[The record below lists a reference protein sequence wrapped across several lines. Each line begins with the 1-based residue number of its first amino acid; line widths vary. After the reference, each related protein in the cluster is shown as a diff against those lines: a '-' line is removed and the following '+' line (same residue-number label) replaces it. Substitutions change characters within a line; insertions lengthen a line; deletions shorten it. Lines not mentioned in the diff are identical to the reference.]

1 MKNVLVA
8 GSIHPDGLALLQE
21 ATGLNIQYVTEVS
34 TQSMLPFIEDAHA
47 LLIRTQALPASYID
61 KAKNLEI
68 VSRHG
73 VGYDAVDIDAL
84 NKRNIPLTIVGDV
97 NSRSVAEH
105 AITLILAAARRIVL
119 FDDKIRH
126 GDWNYRNSLDA
137 SEVDG
142 KTLLI
147 IGFGRIGKRV
157 AQIANALS
165 MRVVVFDTFVD
176 EADIRQYQCEP
187 VATLDGGLRQADI
200 VTLHI
205 PSNSKVPLI
214 GANELAVI
222 KKGAIL
228 VNTARGSLIDEQA
241 LVKSLNCGHLTAAA
255 LDVLNDEP
263 PHVDNPLLAN
273 KRVILTP
280 HNAGLSEETACRMAK
295 AAAKNILDYFDG
307 QLNPNLVVNK
317 FSSVIG

>member
-8 GSIHPDGLALLQE
+8 GSIHADGLALLQK
-21 ATGLNIQYVTEVS
+21 ASGLNIHYIEEVS
-34 TQSMLPFIEDAHA
+34 TESMLPFIENAHA
-47 LLIRTQALPASYID
+47 LLIRTQPLPASYIEI
-61 KAKNLEI
+61 AKNLEI

-73 VGYDAVDIDAL
+73 VGYDAVDVAAL

-105 AITLILAAARRIVL
+105 AITLMLAAARRIVL

-126 GDWNYRNSLDA
+126 GEWNYRDSLD
-137 SEVDG
+137 SGELDG

-147 IGFGRIGKRV
+147 VGFGRIGKRV

-165 MRVVVFDTFVD
+165 MRVIVFDSLVD
-176 EADIRQYQCEP
+176 TAIIKQHQCDA
-187 VATLDGGLRQADI
+187 VATLHEGLQQADV

-205 PSNSKVPLI
+205 PSDSKVPLI
-214 GANELAVI
+214 GAHQLALM
-222 KKGAIL
+222 KKGSIL
-228 VNTARGSLIDEQA
+228 INTARGSLIDEQA
-241 LVKSLNCGHLTAAA
+241 LAKSLNDGHLTAAG

-263 PHVDNPLLAN
+263 PKEDNPLLAN
-273 KRVILTP
+273 KRVILSP

-307 QLNPNLVVNK
+307 RLNTNLVVNK
-317 FSSVIG
+317 FSSIVI